1 MTNATAKFIEGRNEQ
16 ELRLIKKLKK
26 IAEIFMSAKINNKD
40 ERNLL
45 VRLTKGEL
53 LSSDNIRT
61 AVNYRGKN
69 YIYYSWM

>member
-1 MTNATAKFIEGRNEQ
+1 MTIATAKIIEGRNEQ

-45 VRLTKGEL
+45 TRLTKGEL
-53 LSSDNIRT
+53 LSSDNIHT
-61 AVNYRGKN
+61 VVNYRGKN